1 MMRLPQQ
8 SLGVRRVTNTMRV
21 ETGAV
26 PQAVVTRL
34 RPDNVLIGSGIGS
47 IDGVGGIGS
56 IGGVGGI
63 GGVGDLNAI
72 TQCKCPC
79 CIEIAG
85 SLICCD

>member
-26 PQAVVTRL
+26 PQAVVTRQ
-34 RPDNVLIGSGIGS
+34 RPDNVLIG
-47 IDGVGGIGS
+47 GGIGS
-56 IGGVGGI
+56 I